1 MAAGLGANVT
11 ILDLSLDRMR
21 YLEDVMPANVTTIYS
36 SPQAIQD
43 LLPTTDLLIGAVL
56 IPGARAPKLITRED
70 LKKMQDGAVIVDVAV
85 DQGGCIET
93 CTPTT
98 HADPTFVIDGVV
110 HYCVANMPGAVPRT
124 STFGLTNATLPYICQ
139 LARIGP
145 KKALDDDQLRSA
157 ANIIDGKLCYQAVA
171 DAFGLE
177 NHSASDLAHA
187 L

>member
-21 YLEDVMPANVTTIYS
+21 YLEDVMPANVTTVYS
-36 SPQAIQD
+36 SPQAIKD
-43 LLPTTDLLIGAVL
+43 LLPVTDLLVGAVL
-56 IPGARAPKLITRED
+56 IPGAKAPKLVARED
-70 LKKMQDGAVIVDVAV
+70 LKIMQDGAVIVDVAV

-98 HADPTFVIDGVV
+98 HAEPTFVIEGVV

-124 STFGLTNATLPYICQ
+124 STFGLTNATLPYVCK
-139 LARIGP
+139 LARMGA
-145 KKALDDDQLRSA
+145 KKALADEQLRSA
-157 ANIIDGKLCYQAVA
+157 ANVINGKLCYQAVA
-171 DAFGLE
+171 DAFDLE
-177 NHSASDLAHA
+177 NHSASDLAQS